1 MSRSIRALAEARRR
15 GGSVHGAGERRRF
28 DSRLRLGRR
37 LLPSAVSA
45 TKYAVMLLTTGM
57 LVMAVE
63 PARALAT
70 SAHAAHT
77 TNSLKPNARP
87 SEPVVLVYGSGYAG
101 GTDAVR
107 VRALQRRLD
116 GAGYSPG
123 PIDGR
128 YGPRTEQA
136 VDLFQSAHG
145 LRVDG
150 IAGPL
155 TLAALRARSNVLSP
169 GAGYAGAGAG
179 EVRALQRRLRRD
191 GYSPGPIDGRYGL
204 RTERAVT
211 RFQAAHGLQADGI
224 AGPQTFRELARIATS
239 QRHAPGSTARSHL
252 TAASRPR
259 TLSRR
264 TTHPRSTT
272 HPRRGQR
279 LRPVTSHPATPH
291 AARPHASAT
300 TPAGQTNR
308 PGSGT
313 NRHGG
318 PSWPELLI
326 LGGLVGLAA
335 FASGAWLIDRRRR
348 QLMIAA
354 LQPSDVETAPV
365 AVGGVE
371 AGTELARPAAESN
384 GAADWNT
391 VAKSN
396 GAAGSNDPAGSKES
410 AGPGH
415 AIGLGLR
422 LEERG
427 DVTAA
432 ELAYRYADQRGDPI
446 AASNLGVLLERRGDI
461 AGAEAA
467 YRRSDARGNASGAF
481 NLAGLLLARGDVD
494 GAMAAYSRA
503 DQLGD
508 AGAAANLALLLLQQG
523 DVAEAKAAYRRAD
536 ERGDG
541 GAASNLGVLLEREG
555 DLPAA
560 EAAYRRADARGD
572 ATGAFNLGGLLA
584 ERGDLEGAAAAYHRA
599 DQRGD
604 PGAASNLGVLLE
616 QDGDLSGAAHAY
628 RRAVERGHPTAAF
641 NLGVLLERQD
651 DHRGALRAFE
661 RAQASEDREIAETAR
676 ARAVALTGAEESQR

>member
-1 MSRSIRALAEARRR
+1 MSRSIRALAGTRRR
-15 GGSVHGAGERRRF
+15 GGSVHGAGERRRL
-28 DSRLRLGRR
+28 DGRLRLERR

-45 TKYAVMLLTTGM
+45 TKYAVILLATGM
-57 LVMAVE
+57 LVMAAV

-70 SAHAAHT
+70 SAQGAHA
-77 TNSLKPNARP
+77 TNSSTPNVRSADR
-87 SEPVVLVYGSGYAG
+87 VVLAYGSGYAG
-101 GTDAVR
+101 GTVAVR
-107 VRALQRRLD
+107 VRALQRRLG

-123 PIDGR
+123 LIDGR
-128 YGPRTEQA
+128 YGPRTERA
-136 VDLFQSAHG
+136 VDLFQGAHG

-155 TLAALRARSNVLSP
+155 TLAAVRARSNGLSP

-191 GYSPGPIDGRYGL
+191 GYSPGPIDGRYGP

-211 RFQAAHGLQADGI
+211 RFQAAHGLKVDGI

-239 QRHAPGSTARSHL
+239 HRHAPGSTARSRP
-252 TAASRPR
+252 TTPSR
-259 TLSRR
+259 SR
-264 TTHPRSTT
+264 THPR
-272 HPRRGQR
+272 PGQR
-279 LRPVTSHPATPH
+279 VRPRTSHPATPH
-291 AARPHASAT
+291 AARPPAAAT
-300 TPAGQTNR
+300 TPVGQTNR

-313 NRHGG
+313 SRPGG
-318 PSWPELLI
+318 PSWPELLV
-326 LGGLVGLAA
+326 LVGVVGLAA
-335 FASGAWLIDRRRR
+335 FASGAWLVDRRRR
-348 QLMIAA
+348 KLMIAA

-365 AVGGVE
+365 TVGGVE
-371 AGTELARPAAESN
+371 AGTELARPATESN
-384 GAADWNT
+384 GAAE
-391 VAKSN
+391 SN
-396 GAAGSNDPAGSKES
+396 GVAGSNEL

-415 AIGLGLR
+415 AIGLGVR

-427 DVTAA
+427 DVAAA
-432 ELAYRYADQRGDPI
+432 ELAYRYADQRGDPV
-446 AASNLGVLLERRGDI
+446 AASNLGVLLERRGDM
-461 AGAEAA
+461 AGAEGA
-467 YRRSDARGNASGAF
+467 YRRSAARGNADGAF
-481 NLAGLLLARGDVD
+481 NLAGLLLGRGDVD

-508 AGAAANLALLLLQQG
+508 AGAAANLALLLLEQG

-536 ERGDG
+536 ERGDAA
-541 GAASNLGVLLEREG
+541 AASNLGVLLERDG

-560 EAAYRRADARGD
+560 EAAYRRADSRGD

-604 PGAASNLGVLLE
+604 PGAASNLGLLLE

-628 RRAVERGHPTAAF
+628 RRAVERGDPTAAF

-651 DHRGALRAFE
+651 DHRGALRAYE
-661 RAQASEDREIAETAR
+661 RAQASEERQIAEMAHAR
-676 ARAVALTGAEESQR
+676 ALALTGAEESQR

>member
-1 MSRSIRALAEARRR
+1 MSRSIRALAETRRR
-15 GGSVHGAGERRRF
+15 GRSVHVAGEQRRL
-28 DSRLRLGRR
+28 DSRLRLERR

-45 TKYAVMLLTTGM
+45 TKYAVMLLATGM

-70 SAHAAHT
+70 SAQGAHT
-77 TNSLKPNARP
+77 TNSSMPNARP
-87 SEPVVLVYGSGYAG
+87 AVRVVLAYGSGYAG
-101 GTDAVR
+101 GMEAVR

-116 GAGYSPG
+116 AAGYSAG

-136 VDLFQSAHG
+136 VDLFQNGRG

-155 TLAALRARSNVLSP
+155 TLAALGARSNVLSP

-179 EVRALQRRLRRD
+179 EVRALQHRLRRD
-191 GYSPGPIDGRYGL
+191 GYSPGPIDGRYGP

-211 RFQAAHGLQADGI
+211 RFQAAHGLKVDGI

-239 QRHAPGSTARSHL
+239 QRHAPGSRARSRP

-259 TLSRR
+259 AESRR
-264 TTHPRSTT
+264 TTHSRP
-272 HPRRGQR
+272 GQR
-279 LRPVTSHPATPH
+279 LRPTTSHPATRH
-291 AARPHASAT
+291 AARPPAAAT
-300 TPAGQTNR
+300 TPARETNR

-313 NRHGG
+313 NRHAG
-318 PSWPELLI
+318 PSWPELLM
-326 LGGLVGLAA
+326 LAGLVGLAA
-335 FASGAWLIDRRRR
+335 FASGAWLVDRRRR
-348 QLMIAA
+348 KLIAA
-354 LQPSDVETAPV
+354 LQPSDVKTAPV
-365 AVGGVE
+365 AVGGVT
-371 AGTELARPAAESN
+371 AGTEPARPAAESN
-384 GAADWNT
+384 GAAESNA
-391 VAKSN
+391 VAESN
-396 GAAGSNDPAGSKES
+396 AGAESNDAAGSNES
-410 AGPGH
+410 AEPGH
-415 AIGLGLR
+415 ATGLGLR

-427 DVTAA
+427 DVAAA
-432 ELAYRYADQRGDPI
+432 ELAYRYADQRGDPV
-446 AASNLGVLLERRGDI
+446 AASSLGVLLERRGDM

-467 YRRSDARGNASGAF
+467 YRRSDARGNANGAF
-481 NLAGLLLARGDVD
+481 NLAGLLLGRGDVD
-494 GAMAAYSRA
+494 GAIAAYSRA

-541 GAASNLGVLLEREG
+541 GAASNLGVLLERDG

-560 EAAYRRADARGD
+560 EAAYRRADSRGD

-584 ERGDLEGAAAAYHRA
+584 ERGDLEGAAGAYQRA

-604 PGAASNLGVLLE
+604 PGAASNLGMLLE
-616 QDGDLSGAAHAY
+616 QHGDLSGAAHIY

-651 DHRGALRAFE
+651 DHRGALRAYE
-661 RAQASEDREIAETAR
+661 RAQASEEREIAEMAR

>member
-1 MSRSIRALAEARRR
+1 MSRSIRALAETRRR
-15 GGSVHGAGERRRF
+15 GGSVHAAGEQRRL
-28 DSRLRLGRR
+28 DSRLRLERR

-45 TKYAVMLLTTGM
+45 TKYAVMLLATGM

-70 SAHAAHT
+70 SAQGAHT
-77 TNSLKPNARP
+77 TSSSMPNARP
-87 SEPVVLVYGSGYAG
+87 AVRVVLAYGSGYAG
-101 GTDAVR
+101 GMEAVR

-136 VDLFQSAHG
+136 VDLFQNARG

-155 TLAALRARSNVLSP
+155 TLAALGARSNVLSP

-191 GYSPGPIDGRYGL
+191 GYSPGPIDGRYGP

-211 RFQAAHGLQADGI
+211 RFQAAHGLKVDGI

-239 QRHAPGSTARSHL
+239 QRHAPGSTARSRP

-259 TLSRR
+259 AESRR
-264 TTHPRSTT
+264 TTHPR
-272 HPRRGQR
+272 PGQR
-279 LRPVTSHPATPH
+279 LRPTTSHPATPR
-291 AARPHASAT
+291 AARPPAAAT

-318 PSWPELLI
+318 PSWPELLM
-326 LGGLVGLAA
+326 LAGLAA
-335 FASGAWLIDRRRR
+335 FASGAWLVDRRRR
-348 QLMIAA
+348 KLMIAA
-354 LQPSDVETAPV
+354 LQRSDVETAPV
-365 AVGGVE
+365 AVGGVT
-371 AGTELARPAAESN
+371 AGTEPARPAAESN
-384 GAADWNT
+384 GAAESNA
-391 VAKSN
+391 VAESN
-396 GAAGSNDPAGSKES
+396 AGAESNDAAGSNES
-410 AGPGH
+410 AEPGH
-415 AIGLGLR
+415 ATGLGLR

-427 DVTAA
+427 EVAAA
-432 ELAYRYADQRGDPI
+432 ELAYRYADQRGDPV
-446 AASNLGVLLERRGDI
+446 AASSLGVLLERRGDM

-467 YRRSDARGNASGAF
+467 YRRSDARGNANGAF
-481 NLAGLLLARGDVD
+481 NLAGLLLGRGDVD
-494 GAMAAYSRA
+494 GAIAAYSRA

-541 GAASNLGVLLEREG
+541 GAASNLGVLLERDG

-560 EAAYRRADARGD
+560 EAAYRRADSRGD

-604 PGAASNLGVLLE
+604 PGAASNLGMLLE
-616 QDGDLSGAAHAY
+616 QEGDLSGAAHAY
-628 RRAVERGHPTAAF
+628 RRAMERGDPTAAF
-641 NLGVLLERQD
+641 NLGVLLERQA
-651 DHRGALRAFE
+651 DHRGALRAYE
-661 RAQASEDREIAETAR
+661 RAQASEEREIAETAR
-676 ARAVALTGAEESQR
+676 ARAVALTGAEESRR

>member
-1 MSRSIRALAEARRR
+1 MSRSIRALAETRRR
-15 GGSVHGAGERRRF
+15 GGSVHAAGEQRRLEC
-28 DSRLRLGRR
+28 RLRLERR
-37 LLPSAVSA
+37 LLPGAVSA
-45 TKYAVMLLTTGM
+45 TKYAVMLLATGM

-70 SAHAAHT
+70 SAQGAPT
-77 TNSLKPNARP
+77 TNSSMPNARP
-87 SEPVVLVYGSGYAG
+87 SDPVVLAYGSGYAG
-101 GTDAVR
+101 GTEAVR

-116 GAGYSPG
+116 TAGYSPG

-128 YGPRTEQA
+128 YGPRTERA

-155 TLAALRARSNVLSP
+155 TLAALRARSNVLFP

-191 GYSPGPIDGRYGL
+191 GYSPGPIDGRYGP

-211 RFQAAHGLQADGI
+211 RFQAAHGLKVDGI
-224 AGPQTFRELARIATS
+224 AGPHTFRELARIATS

-264 TTHPRSTT
+264 TTHPR
-272 HPRRGQR
+272 PGQR
-279 LRPVTSHPATPH
+279 LRPRTSHPATPH
-291 AARPHASAT
+291 AVRPPAAAT

-318 PSWPELLI
+318 SSWPELLM
-326 LGGLVGLAA
+326 LAGLVGLAA
-335 FASGAWLIDRRRR
+335 FASGAWLVDRRRR
-348 QLMIAA
+348 KLMIAA
-354 LQPSDVETAPV
+354 LHRSYVETAPV

-384 GAADWNT
+384 AA
-391 VAKSN
+391 AESN
-396 GAAGSNDPAGSKES
+396 GVAGSNES
-410 AGPGH
+410 AEPGH
-415 AIGLGLR
+415 ATGLGLR

-427 DVTAA
+427 DVAAA
-432 ELAYRYADQRGDPI
+432 ELTYRYADQRGDPV
-446 AASNLGVLLERRGDI
+446 AASNLGVLLERRGDM

-467 YRRSDARGNASGAF
+467 YRRSAARGDANGAF
-481 NLAGLLLARGDVD
+481 NLAGLLLGRGDVD

-508 AGAAANLALLLLQQG
+508 AGAAANLALLLLEQG

-541 GAASNLGVLLEREG
+541 GAASNLGVLLERDG

-560 EAAYRRADARGD
+560 AAAYRRADSRGD

-604 PGAASNLGVLLE
+604 AGAASNLGVLLE
-616 QDGDLSGAAHAY
+616 QDGDLSGAARAY
-628 RRAVERGHPTAAF
+628 CRAMERGDPTAAF

-661 RAQASEDREIAETAR
+661 RAQASEEREIAETAR

>member
-1 MSRSIRALAEARRR
+1 MSRSIRALAETRRR
-15 GGSVHGAGERRRF
+15 GGSVHAAGEQRRLEC
-28 DSRLRLGRR
+28 RLRLERR
-37 LLPSAVSA
+37 LLPGAVSA
-45 TKYAVMLLTTGM
+45 TKYAVMLLATGM

-70 SAHAAHT
+70 SAQGAST
-77 TNSLKPNARP
+77 TKSSMPNAGP
-87 SEPVVLVYGSGYAG
+87 SDPVVLAYGSGYAG
-101 GTDAVR
+101 GTEAVR
-107 VRALQRRLD
+107 VSALQHRLD
-116 GAGYSPG
+116 TAGYSPG
-123 PIDGR
+123 LIDGR
-128 YGPRTEQA
+128 YGPWTERA

-191 GYSPGPIDGRYGL
+191 GYSPGPIDGRYGP
-204 RTERAVT
+204 RTERTVA
-211 RFQAAHGLQADGI
+211 RFQTAHGLKVDGI
-224 AGPQTFRELARIATS
+224 AGPQTFREVARIATS
-239 QRHAPGSTARSHL
+239 QRHARGSTARSRP

-259 TLSRR
+259 TQSRR
-264 TTHPRSTT
+264 TTHPR
-272 HPRRGQR
+272 PGQR
-279 LRPVTSHPATPH
+279 LRPATSHPATPP
-291 AARPHASAT
+291 AARPPAAAT

-308 PGSGT
+308 PGTGT

-318 PSWPELLI
+318 PSWPELLM
-326 LGGLVGLAA
+326 LAGLVGLAA
-335 FASGAWLIDRRRR
+335 FASGAWLVDRRRR
-348 QLMIAA
+348 KLMIAA
-354 LQPSDVETAPV
+354 LQRSYVETAPV
-365 AVGGVE
+365 AVGGVK
-371 AGTELARPAAESN
+371 AGTELARPAAESS
-384 GAADWNT
+384 GAT
-391 VAKSN
+391 ESN
-396 GAAGSNDPAGSKES
+396 GAAGSNES
-410 AGPGH
+410 AEPGH
-415 AIGLGLR
+415 ATGLGLR

-427 DVTAA
+427 DVAAA
-432 ELAYRYADQRGDPI
+432 ELVYRYADQRGDSV
-446 AASNLGVLLERRGDI
+446 AASNLGMLLERRGDM

-467 YRRSDARGNASGAF
+467 YRRSDARGDANGAF
-481 NLAGLLLARGDVD
+481 NLAGLLLGRGDVD

-523 DVAEAKAAYRRAD
+523 DAADAKAAYRRAD

-541 GAASNLGVLLEREG
+541 GAASNLGVLLERDG

-560 EAAYRRADARGD
+560 EAAYRRADSRGD

-604 PGAASNLGVLLE
+604 PGAASNLGMLLE
-616 QDGDLSGAAHAY
+616 QDGDLSGAARAY
-628 RRAVERGHPTAAF
+628 RRAMERGHPTAAF

-651 DHRGALRAFE
+651 DHRGALWAYE
-661 RAQASEDREIAETAR
+661 RAQASEERETAETAR
-676 ARAVALTGAEESQR
+676 ARAVALTGAEEGQR

>member
-1 MSRSIRALAEARRR
+1 MSRSIRALAETRRR

-28 DSRLRLGRR
+28 DGRLRLERR

-45 TKYAVMLLTTGM
+45 TKYAVMLLAAGV
-57 LVMAVE
+57 LVMAAV

-70 SAHAAHT
+70 SAQGAHT
-77 TNSLKPNARP
+77 TNSSTPNARP
-87 SEPVVLVYGSGYAG
+87 SDPVVLAYGSGYAG

-107 VRALQRRLD
+107 VRALQRRVD

-128 YGPRTEQA
+128 YGPRTERA

-150 IAGPL
+150 IAGPV

-179 EVRALQRRLRRD
+179 EVHALQRRLRRD
-191 GYSPGPIDGRYGL
+191 GYSPGPIDGRYGP

-211 RFQAAHGLQADGI
+211 RFQAAHGLKVDGI
-224 AGPQTFRELARIATS
+224 AGPRTFRELARIATS
-239 QRHAPGSTARSHL
+239 QRHAPGFTARSRP
-252 TAASRPR
+252 TAPSR
-259 TLSRR
+259 SR
-264 TTHPRSTT
+264 THPR
-272 HPRRGQR
+272 PGQR
-279 LRPVTSHPATPH
+279 LRPRTSHPATPH
-291 AARPHASAT
+291 AARPPAAAT

-318 PSWPELLI
+318 PSWPELLV
-326 LGGLVGLAA
+326 LAGLAGLAA

-348 QLMIAA
+348 KLMIAA

-384 GAADWNT
+384 AVAESNAA
-391 VAKSN
+391 AESN
-396 GAAGSNDPAGSKES
+396 GAAESNDAAGSNES

-427 DVTAA
+427 DVAAA
-432 ELAYRYADQRGDPI
+432 ELAYRYADQRGDPV

-467 YRRSDARGNASGAF
+467 YRRSDAGGNANGAC
-481 NLAGLLLARGDVD
+481 NLAGLLLGRGDVD
-494 GAMAAYSRA
+494 GAMVAYSRA

-508 AGAAANLALLLLQQG
+508 AGAAANLALLLLEQG

-541 GAASNLGVLLEREG
+541 GAASNLGVLLERDG
-555 DLPAA
+555 DSPAA

-604 PGAASNLGVLLE
+604 PGAASNLGMLLE
-616 QDGDLSGAAHAY
+616 QDGDLSAAAHAY
-628 RRAVERGHPTAAF
+628 RRAMERGDPTAAF

-651 DHRGALRAFE
+651 DHRGALRAYE
-661 RAQASEDREIAETAR
+661 RAQDSEEREIAEIAR
-676 ARAVALTGAEESQR
+676 ARAVALTGAQESQR

>member
-1 MSRSIRALAEARRR
+1 MSRSIRALAETRRR
-15 GGSVHGAGERRRF
+15 GGSAHAAGEQRRL
-28 DSRLRLGRR
+28 DGRLRLERR

-45 TKYAVMLLTTGM
+45 TKYAVILLATGM

-70 SAHAAHT
+70 SDHGAHT
-77 TNSLKPNARP
+77 TNSSMPNARP
-87 SEPVVLVYGSGYAG
+87 SDPVVLAYGSGYAG
-101 GTDAVR
+101 GTEAVR

-116 GAGYSPG
+116 TTGYSPG

-155 TLAALRARSNVLSP
+155 TLAALRARSIVLIP

-191 GYSPGPIDGRYGL
+191 GYAPGPIDGRYGL

-224 AGPQTFRELARIATS
+224 AGPQTFGELARIATS
-239 QRHAPGSTARSHL
+239 QRRAPGTTARSRP
-252 TAASRPR
+252 TAALRPR
-259 TLSRR
+259 TQSRR
-264 TTHPRSTT
+264 TTHPR
-272 HPRRGQR
+272 PGQR
-279 LRPVTSHPATPH
+279 LRPRTSQPATPP

-326 LGGLVGLAA
+326 LAGLVGLAA
-335 FASGAWLIDRRRR
+335 FASGAWLIDRRRH

-354 LQPSDVETAPV
+354 LQRSDVEMAPV

-371 AGTELARPAAESN
+371 AGPELARPAAESS
-384 GAADWNT
+384 GAAEWNA
-391 VAKSN
+391 VAESN
-396 GAAGSNDPAGSKES
+396 IAAEATGVAGSNES
-410 AGPGH
+410 AEPGH
-415 AIGLGLR
+415 ATGLGLR
-422 LEERG
+422 LEKRG
-427 DVTAA
+427 DVAAA
-432 ELAYRYADQRGDPI
+432 ELAYRYADQRGDPL

-461 AGAEAA
+461 AGAAAA
-467 YRRSDARGNASGAF
+467 YRRSAARGNANGAF
-481 NLAGLLLARGDVD
+481 NLAALLSERGDID
-494 GAMAAYSRA
+494 EAMAAYSRA

-536 ERGDG
+536 ERGDA

-604 PGAASNLGVLLE
+604 PGAASNLGMLLE
-616 QDGDLSGAAHAY
+616 QDGDLSAAAHAY
-628 RRAVERGHPTAAF
+628 RRGTERGDPAAAF
-641 NLGVLLERQD
+641 NLGVLLERQE
-651 DHRGALRAFE
+651 DHRGALRAYE
-661 RAQASEDREIAETAR
+661 RAQTSEEREIAEMAR
-676 ARAVALTGAEESQR
+676 ARALALTGADESHR

>member
-191 GYSPGPIDGRYGL
+191 GYSPGPIDGRYGP

-211 RFQAAHGLQADGI
+211 RFQAAHGQNIDGI

-291 AARPHASAT
+291 AARPPVAAT
-300 TPAGQTNR
+300 TRAGHTNR

-318 PSWPELLI
+318 PSWPALLM
-326 LGGLVGLAA
+326 LAGLVGLAA
-335 FASGAWLIDRRRR
+335 FASGAWLVDRRRR
-348 QLMIAA
+348 KLMIAA
-354 LQPSDVETAPV
+354 LHRSYVETAPV
-365 AVGGVE
+365 AVGGVK

-384 GAADWNT
+384 GAT
-391 VAKSN
+391 ESN
-396 GAAGSNDPAGSKES
+396 DDAGSNES
-410 AGPGH
+410 AEPGH
-415 AIGLGLR
+415 ATGLGLR

-427 DVTAA
+427 DVAAA
-432 ELAYRYADQRGDPI
+432 ELTYRYADQRGDPV
-446 AASNLGVLLERRGDI
+446 AASNLGVLLERRGDM

-467 YRRSDARGNASGAF
+467 YRRSDERGDANGAF
-481 NLAGLLLARGDVD
+481 NLAGLLLGRGDVD

-508 AGAAANLALLLLQQG
+508 ASAAANLALLLLQQG
-523 DVAEAKAAYRRAD
+523 EVAEAKAAYRRAD

-541 GAASNLGVLLEREG
+541 GAAANLGVLLERDG

-560 EAAYRRADARGD
+560 EAAYRRADSRGD

-604 PGAASNLGVLLE
+604 PGAASNLGMLLE
-616 QDGDLSGAAHAY
+616 QDDDLSGAARAY
-628 RRAVERGHPTAAF
+628 RRAMERGHPTAAF

>member
-1 MSRSIRALAEARRR
+1 MSRSIRALAETRRR
-15 GGSVHGAGERRRF
+15 GGSVRAAGEQRRL
-28 DSRLRLGRR
+28 DGRLRLERR
-37 LLPSAVSA
+37 LLPGAVSA
-45 TKYAVMLLTTGM
+45 TNYAVMLLAAGM

-70 SAHAAHT
+70 SAQGAHT
-77 TNSLKPNARP
+77 TNSSMPNAR
-87 SEPVVLVYGSGYAG
+87 SSDPVGLAYGSGYAG

-128 YGPRTEQA
+128 FGPRTEQA
-136 VDLFQSAHG
+136 VDLFQRAHG

-155 TLAALRARSNVLSP
+155 TLAAVRARSNVLFP

-191 GYSPGPIDGRYGL
+191 GYSPGPIDGRYGP
-204 RTERAVT
+204 RTERTVT
-211 RFQAAHGLQADGI
+211 RFQAAHGLKVDGI

-239 QRHAPGSTARSHL
+239 QRHAPGSTARSRP

-259 TLSRR
+259 TQARR
-264 TTHPRSTT
+264 TTHPR
-272 HPRRGQR
+272 PGQR
-279 LRPVTSHPATPH
+279 LRPATSHPATPH
-291 AARPHASAT
+291 AARPPAAAT
-300 TPAGQTNR
+300 TPASQTNR

-318 PSWPELLI
+318 PSWPELLV
-326 LGGLVGLAA
+326 LAGLVGLAA
-335 FASGAWLIDRRRR
+335 FASGAWLVDRRRR
-348 QLMIAA
+348 KLTIAA
-354 LQPSDVETAPV
+354 LEPSDVETAPV

-371 AGTELARPAAESN
+371 AGTELARPAAEST
-384 GAADWNT
+384 AR
-391 VAKSN
+391 SN
-396 GAAGSNDPAGSKES
+396 GAAESNDAAGSKES
-410 AGPGH
+410 AEPGH
-415 AIGLGLR
+415 ATGLGLR

-427 DVTAA
+427 DVAAA
-432 ELAYRYADQRGDPI
+432 ELAYRYADQRGDPV
-446 AASNLGVLLERRGDI
+446 AASNLGVLLERRGDM

-467 YRRSDARGNASGAF
+467 YRRSDARGDANGAF

-494 GAMAAYSRA
+494 GAMAAFSRA

-508 AGAAANLALLLLQQG
+508 AGAAANLALLLLEQG

-541 GAASNLGVLLEREG
+541 GAASNLGVLLERDG

-560 EAAYRRADARGD
+560 EAAYRRADSRGD

-604 PGAASNLGVLLE
+604 PGAASNLGMLLE
-616 QDGDLSGAAHAY
+616 QDGDLSGAARAY

-651 DHRGALRAFE
+651 DDRGALRAYA
-661 RAQASEDREIAETAR
+661 RAQASEEREIAEMAR
-676 ARAVALTGAEESQR
+676 ARAVALTEAEESQR

>member
-1 MSRSIRALAEARRR
+1 MSRSIRALAETQRR
-15 GGSVHGAGERRRF
+15 GGSVHAVGEQRRLEC
-28 DSRLRLGRR
+28 RLRLERR

-45 TKYAVMLLTTGM
+45 TKYAVMVLATGM

-70 SAHAAHT
+70 SAQGAPM
-77 TNSLKPNARP
+77 TNSSMPNAGP
-87 SEPVVLVYGSGYAG
+87 SNPVVLAYGSGYAG
-101 GTDAVR
+101 GTEAVR

-116 GAGYSPG
+116 AAGYSPG
-123 PIDGR
+123 PTDGR
-128 YGPRTEQA
+128 FGPRTEQA

-155 TLAALRARSNVLSP
+155 TLSALRARPNALFP

-191 GYSPGPIDGRYGL
+191 GSSPGPIDGRYGP

-211 RFQAAHGLQADGI
+211 RFQAAHGLKVDGI

-239 QRHAPGSTARSHL
+239 QRHARGSTARSRP

-259 TLSRR
+259 TQSRW
-264 TTHPRSTT
+264 TTQPR
-272 HPRRGQR
+272 PGQR
-279 LRPVTSHPATPH
+279 VRPTRSHPATPH
-291 AARPHASAT
+291 AARPPAAA

-308 PGSGT
+308 PGIG
-313 NRHGG
+313 HGG
-318 PSWPELLI
+318 PSWPELLM
-326 LGGLVGLAA
+326 LAGLVALAA
-335 FASGAWLIDRRRR
+335 FASGAWLVDRRRR
-348 QLMIAA
+348 KLMIAA
-354 LQPSDVETAPV
+354 PEPSDVEVAPV
-365 AVGGVE
+365 TVGGVK
-371 AGTELARPAAESN
+371 AGTELARPAAESS
-384 GAADWNT
+384 GATESNA
-391 VAKSN
+391 VAESN
-396 GAAGSNDPAGSKES
+396 GPAESNGGTESNDVAGSKGSTE
-410 AGPGH
+410 PGH
-415 AIGLGLR
+415 ATGLGLR

-427 DVTAA
+427 DVAAA
-432 ELAYRYADQRGDPI
+432 ELVYSYADQRGDAA
-446 AASNLGVLLERRGDI
+446 AASNLGVLLERRGDM
-461 AGAEAA
+461 AGAEGA
-467 YRRSDARGNASGAF
+467 YRRSAARGNADGAF
-481 NLAGLLLARGDVD
+481 NLAGLLLGRGDVD
-494 GAMAAYSRA
+494 GAMAAYGRA

-508 AGAAANLALLLLQQG
+508 ARAAANLALLLLEQG
-523 DVAEAKAAYRRAD
+523 DAAEAKAAYRRAD

-541 GAASNLGVLLEREG
+541 AAASNLGVLLERDG
-555 DLPAA
+555 DSPAA
-560 EAAYRRADARGD
+560 EAAYRRADSRGD

-604 PGAASNLGVLLE
+604 PGAASNLGMLLE
-616 QDGDLSGAAHAY
+616 QDGDLSGAARAY
-628 RRAVERGHPTAAF
+628 RRAMERGHPTAAF

-676 ARAVALTGAEESQR
+676 ARAVALIGAEESQR